1 MNGMWILVAAVVAF
15 AALRRG
21 RQGREDSTGS
31 GRSHRF
37 IMVACLVFAFLL
49 LFLGHRGPFRNR
61 DSRAPNRTTVQ
72 FPEMPRMPHMPSPAI
87 EAQVTRLLH
96 ASQRDEEASHSH
108 GISKWAYTSSDKVF
122 SEQTIV
128 TNQDGT
134 VIVTSQTSGRR
145 APRTHRGTVAGI
157 VGFAVAGLIVV
168 AFLYIGYLFLDAGTR
183 GQFSWTLRIASI
195 VAFGVIC
202 AVVALLRQCM

>member
-1 MNGMWILVAAVVAF
+1 MNWTWILVAAFVAF
-15 AALRRG
+15 VALRHS
-21 RQGREDSTGS
+21 RQGQENSTGS
-31 GRSHRF
+31 RWSHRS
-37 IMVACLVFAFLL
+37 IMVACLFFAFLF
-49 LFLGHRGPFRNR
+49 LFLGNRGPFRNR
-61 DSRAPNRTTVQ
+61 DSRAPNPPTID
-72 FPEMPRMPHMPSPAI
+72 FPEIPRMPSPAI
-87 EAQVTRLLH
+87 EAQLTRILH
-96 ASQRDEEASHSH
+96 APPRYEEASRSH

-134 VIVTSQTSGRR
+134 VIAISQTSESR
-145 APRTHRGTVAGI
+145 APPTRRGTFAGI

-202 AVVALLRQCM
+202 AVVALLRQRM

>member
-37 IMVACLVFAFLL
+37 IMVACFVFAFLF

-61 DSRAPNRTTVQ
+61 DSRAPNLPTIYS
-72 FPEMPRMPHMPSPAI
+72 PEIPRMPSTKVEVYVP
-87 EAQVTRLLH
+87 RLHH
-96 ASQRDEEASHSH
+96 APQRYEEASHSH
-108 GISKWAYTSSDKVF
+108 GISKSAFASSDKVF
-122 SEQTIV
+122 AEQTIV
-128 TNQDGT
+128 TNEDGT
-134 VIVTSQTSGRR
+134 VIAISQTSRSR
-145 APRTHRGTVAGI
+145 APRTHRGTVVGI

-168 AFLYIGYLFLDAGTR
+168 AFLYIGYLFLDSGTR

>member
-1 MNGMWILVAAVVAF
+1 MWILVAAVVAF

-21 RQGREDSTGS
+21 RQGQENSTGS
-31 GRSHRF
+31 RWSHRS
-37 IMVACLVFAFLL
+37 IMVACLFFAFLF
-49 LFLGHRGPFRNR
+49 LFLGNRGPFRNR
-61 DSRAPNRTTVQ
+61 DSRAPNLLTIQ
-72 FPEMPRMPHMPSPAI
+72 FPEMPRMPNLAGEVHVP
-87 EAQVTRLLH
+87 
-96 ASQRDEEASHSH
+96 RDFLARQQYEMAKHRHGASHS
-108 GISKWAYTSSDKVF
+108 ARTSSDKVF

-134 VIVTSQTSGRR
+134 VIAISQTSEGR
-145 APRTHRGTVAGI
+145 APRTYRGTVAGI

-202 AVVALLRQCM
+202 AVVALLRQRM

>member
-1 MNGMWILVAAVVAF
+1 MNWMWILVAAFVAV
-15 AALRRG
+15 AISRRG
-21 RQGREDSTGS
+21 RQRRDNSTGS
-31 GRSHRF
+31 WWGSL
-37 IMVACLVFAFLL
+37 VLLACFALVFMFL
-49 LFLGHRGPFRNR
+49 FAGKGGPPGKGRFRM
-61 DSRAPNRTTVQ
+61 PNLPSIH
-72 FPEMPRMPHMPSPAI
+72 FPEMPSIPSPAV
-87 EAQVTRLLH
+87 EVHLPRLVQ
-96 ASQRDEEASHSH
+96 APPRYEEASHSH
-108 GISKWAYTSSDKVF
+108 GISKWAYTSSDNVF

-134 VIVTSQTSGRR
+134 VIAISQTSEGR
-145 APRTHRGTVAGI
+145 APRTYRGMSVGI

-202 AVVALLRQCM
+202 AVVALLRQRM